1 MRLKRI
7 LCGLTAALTLT
18 GGLPRAA
25 ALTDLSPWATE
36 AALAAEAGLEPG
48 GLTWAPAK
56 EPVTRAEFASISL
69 TLFESL
75 AGYSLARTDEVWFT
89 DCSDPAVNTAY
100 EQGLVSGGG
109 DGTFSPDATITR
121 QDLCVM
127 LRNVLLQVGADA
139 DGGPS
144 MLSSYS
150 DGGAVS
156 HYARDAVSAM
166 LENDI
171 LVGSAG
177 KLDPKS
183 TASREQAL
191 IFAYR
196 MFTDYRLYFDTPS
209 TGDAYGAI
217 VIPSF
222 GDNSS
227 TYEPTE
233 PDYTA
238 EPSAPAFSPVLV
250 IPLDPGSGL
259 PSLLDR
265 DDAAPE
271 DMRKPGDIPALEQD
285 WSRENEDEDEEAE
298 QEFEYGSDGEW
309 DETAAGLR
317 AMSDAEKK
325 VFVFGE
331 DEPYDDQT
339 AARENQAEVT
349 VPVWRLN
356 SSGKKV
362 ESTATLTVHAS
373 LADVVEQIF
382 TEIFEG
388 DEQFPIANVG
398 GFSWRSNTR
407 SEHRQGTAIDIN
419 WESNMEATINDDGT
433 LTITSGSH
441 WDPDGD
447 PLSIPAD
454 GDVVRTFKKY
464 GFAWGGDEWTGKVDY
479 MHFSFFGR

>member
-7 LCGLTAALTLT
+7 LCGLTAALTLIGT
-18 GGLPRAA
+18 LPHAS

-36 AALAAEAGLEPG
+36 AASAADVGLEPG

-100 EQGLVSGGG
+100 EQGLVSGSG
-109 DGTFSPDATITR
+109 DGTFAPDNTITR

-127 LRNVLLQVGADA
+127 LRNVLIQVGADA
-139 DGGPS
+139 DGDAN
-144 MLSSYS
+144 MLNGYK
-150 DGGAVS
+150 DGSAVS
-156 HYARDAVSAM
+156 HYAREAVAAI
-166 LENDI
+166 LRNDI
-171 LVGSAG
+171 LVGSG
-177 KLDPKS
+177 GNLDPKS

-196 MFTDYRLYFDTPS
+196 MFTDYRLYFDAPS

-217 VIPSF
+217 VIPSL
-222 GDNSS
+222 DDTTN
-227 TYEPTE
+227 TYE

-238 EPSAPAFSPVLV
+238 EPAAPAFSPVLV
-250 IPLDPGSGL
+250 IPLNPGSGL
-259 PSLLDR
+259 SSLLDR

-271 DMRKPGDIPALEQD
+271 EDVPALEQKWPD
-285 WSRENEDEDEEAE
+285 RITTEEFEPEAE
-298 QEFEYGSDGEW
+298 DGADSDW
-309 DETAAGLR
+309 DELAKDLR

-325 VFVFGE
+325 IFVFGE
-331 DEPYDDQT
+331 DEPYDDQST
-339 AARENQAEVT
+339 ARENQTQVT
-349 VPVWRLN
+349 VPVWRLS
-356 SSGKKV
+356 SSGKKT
-362 ESTATLTVHAS
+362 ESTATLTVHAA
-373 LADVVEQIF
+373 LEDIIEQIF
-382 TEIFEG
+382 IEIFEG
-388 DEQFPIANVG
+388 DEQFPIANIG
-398 GFSWRSNTR
+398 GFAWRSNTR

-441 WDPDGD
+441 WTPDED

-454 GDVVRTFKKY
+454 GDVVRAFKKY
-464 GFAWGGDEWTGKVDY
+464 GFAWGGDAWTSKVDY

>member
-1 MRLKRI
+1 MRFKRI
-7 LCGLTAALTLT
+7 LCGLTAALTLI
-18 GGLPRAA
+18 GSLPHAS
-25 ALTDLSPWATE
+25 ALSDLSPWATE
-36 AALAAEAGLEPG
+36 AAKAAEVGLEPG

-75 AGYSLARTDEVWFT
+75 AGYSLARTDEIWFT

-109 DGTFSPDATITR
+109 DGTFSPDSTITR

-139 DGGPS
+139 DGDVS
-144 MLSSYS
+144 MLNNYS
-150 DGGAVS
+150 DGSTVS
-156 HYARDAVSAM
+156 HYARDAVAAM
-166 LENDI
+166 LRNNI
-171 LVGSAG
+171 LVGSGG

-196 MFTDYRLYFDTPS
+196 MFSDYRLYFDTPA

-222 GDNSS
+222 GDIGL
-227 TYEPTE
+227 TYDPVV
-233 PDYTA
+233 PDETL
-238 EPSAPAFSPVLV
+238 EPSTPAFSPVLV
-250 IPLDPGSGL
+250 IPLEPGNGL
-259 PSLLDR
+259 SSLLDR

-271 DMRKPGDIPALEQD
+271 EDTRAPEDVPALEQD
-285 WSRENEDEDEEAE
+285 WSRDEEDEEDEPAYE
-298 QEFEYGSDGEW
+298 SDDEW
-309 DETAAGLR
+309 DELAAELR

-325 VFVFGE
+325 IFVFGE
-331 DEPYDDQT
+331 DEPYDDQAT
-339 AARENQAEVT
+339 ARENQTQIT
-349 VPVWRLN
+349 VPVWRLS
-356 SSGKKV
+356 SSGKKS

-373 LADVVEQIF
+373 LAEIIEQIF
-382 TEIFEG
+382 LEIFEG

-398 GFSWRSNTR
+398 GFAWRSNTR

-419 WESNMEATINDDGT
+419 WESNMEATINEDGT

-441 WDPDGD
+441 WEPDED

-464 GFAWGGDEWTGKVDY
+464 GFAWGGDEWTSKVDY